1 MFNPIELGI
10 EFFEGL
16 VAIDEAIVRQA
27 AEAPCPDCGGPLYRS
42 DHARKPRGGLL
53 AAAGEAFGRRFNL
66 CCGREGCRHRAMP
79 PSVRFLGRR
88 VYLGAVVIMASAVAL
103 TRMTVAAAVRA
114 AGVPARTLRRW
125 LGWWRGPFTT
135 SAPFIELCARLI
147 PPPDRRLLPLSLL
160 ERLAGDGSAP
170 VGKLLAWLAPI
181 TTTSG
186 ADASRWLRAAM

>member
-1 MFNPIELGI
+1 MFIPIELGI

-27 AEAPCPDCGGPLYRS
+27 AKAPCPDCGGPLYRS
-42 DHARKPRGGLL
+42 DHTRKPRGGVI

-66 CCGREGCRHRAMP
+66 CCGRDGCRHRAMP

-88 VYLGAVVIMASAVAL
+88 VYLGAVVIVASAVAL
-103 TRMTVAAAVRA
+103 TQMTVAAAVRA
-114 AGVPARTLRRW
+114 TGVPARTTRRW

-135 SAPFIELCARLI
+135 SAPFIELCAHLI
-147 PPPDRRLLPLSLL
+147 PPPNRRQLPLSLL
-160 ERLAGDGSAP
+160 ERLAGERLVP
-170 VGKLLAWLAPI
+170 VGKLLAWLTPL